1 MRMAFFVSWI
11 AAVLLS
17 GCAAPQGGW
26 MSLPPVGLAPEGR
39 LEPSVPE
46 LPPVRW
52 SGTQFGDVPV
62 PEEFALDYDASYV
75 NVSGQERRVRVADL
89 RYTGNPS
96 PTEALSNVQGGMSR
110 SGWNLVSL
118 TGVSIKSLRFI
129 KNEEECQIIIR
140 EGDAGDTVVVIR
152 LHPLPQ

>member
-1 MRMAFFVSWI
+1 
-11 AAVLLS
+11 
-17 GCAAPQGGW
+17 
-26 MSLPPVGLAPEGR
+26 MSTPPVGLAPEGR

-52 SGTQFGDVPV
+52 SGTQFEDVPV
-62 PEEFALDYDASYV
+62 PAEFALDYDASYV

-89 RYTGNPS
+89 RYTGSPS
-96 PTEALSNVQGGMSR
+96 PTETLGNVQGGMSR

-140 EGDAGDTVVVIR
+140 EGDAGDTVVVVR
-152 LHPLPQ
+152 LQPLP